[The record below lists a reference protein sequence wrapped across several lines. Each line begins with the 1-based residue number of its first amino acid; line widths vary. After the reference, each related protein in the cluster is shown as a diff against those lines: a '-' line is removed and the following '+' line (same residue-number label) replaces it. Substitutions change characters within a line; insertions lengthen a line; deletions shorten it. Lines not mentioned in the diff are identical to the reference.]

1 MTFVTHL
8 GTDGT
13 HPLTL
18 DQLARMTTVPVL
30 VGELPVGDREGTQL
44 RVEVLFVLYVWCVCV
59 GVCVGVCDEHQ
70 LLHYSKT
77 LSAAV
82 TIHFFVLRAKSLSFT
97 SVRLGRH

>member
-30 VGELPVGDREGTQL
+30 VGELPVGDRERT
-44 RVEVLFVLYVWCVCV
+44 YVV
-59 GVCVGVCDEHQ
+59 
-70 LLHYSKT
+70 Y
-77 LSAAV
+77 
-82 TIHFFVLRAKSLSFT
+82 
-97 SVRLGRH
+97 